1 MKLKCF
7 ETTFHDYI
15 NKKNNLHPYLQPI
28 YNNILEHNKSQ
39 ISKNIIFY
47 GPSGIGKYT
56 QVLNFIKNYSKTNLK
71 YERKLKFVKNKR
83 DYIFKI
89 SDIHFEIDIE
99 LLGCN
104 AKVLWNDIY
113 HQIVEII
120 SSRPNKYGVIICKN
134 FHKIHNELLDIFYSY
149 MQNLIHKNIKIDYI
163 FISEQISFI
172 PQNILSRCSVI
183 SLKRPTRTNYN
194 KCIKNKIP
202 KDFNIENITNIKLFK
217 SNNYKLNSINDNICN
232 KLIESIENYDDL
244 DFLKFRDY
252 IYNLFIYQL
261 DINESIWTI
270 IKHFI
275 DNKKINID
283 NSKNI
288 LLKTHLFFKY
298 FNNNYRPI
306 YHLESIFFEI
316 ITLMYVQQQD
326 KINT

>member
-1 MKLKCF
+1 MYMKLKCF

-15 NKKNNLHPYLQPI
+15 YKKNNLHSYLQPI
-28 YNNILEHNKSQ
+28 YKGILDVDKNQ

-47 GPSGIGKYT
+47 GPPGIGKYT
-56 QVLNFIKNYSKTNLK
+56 QVLNYIKHYSKSNLK
-71 YERKLKFVKNKR
+71 YERKLKFIKNKR

-104 AKVLWNDIY
+104 AKVLWNIIY
-113 HQIVEII
+113 YQIVEII
-120 SSRPNKYGVIICKN
+120 SSRSNKYGIIVCKN

-149 MQNLIHKNIKIDYI
+149 MQSLIHKNIKIDYI
-163 FISEQISFI
+163 FITEQISFI

-183 SLKRPTRTNYN
+183 SLKRPTKTSYN
-194 KCIKNKIP
+194 KCLKNKVP
-202 KDFNIENITNIKLFK
+202 KDFDINEMTNIKQFK
-217 SNNYKLNSINDNICN
+217 IKNYKINSIKDNVCN
-232 KLIESIENYDDL
+232 QIIKSIEDYENI

-261 DINESIWTI
+261 DINECIWKI
-270 IKHFI
+270 MEYFI
-275 DNKKINID
+275 ENKKINIE

-288 LLKTHLFFKY
+288 LLKTYLFFKY

-306 YHLESIFFEI
+306 YHLEKIFFYMCKEI
-316 ITLMYVQQQD
+316 YGL
-326 KINT
+326 

>member
-1 MKLKCF
+1 
-7 ETTFHDYI
+7 
-15 NKKNNLHPYLQPI
+15 
-28 YNNILEHNKSQ
+28 
-39 ISKNIIFY
+39 
-47 GPSGIGKYT
+47 
-56 QVLNFIKNYSKTNLK
+56 
-71 YERKLKFVKNKR
+71 
-83 DYIFKI
+83 
-89 SDIHFEIDIE
+89 
-99 LLGCN
+99 
-104 AKVLWNDIY
+104 
-113 HQIVEII
+113 
-120 SSRPNKYGVIICKN
+120 
-134 FHKIHNELLDIFYSY
+134 

-306 YHLESIFFEI
+306 YHLEKIFFYICKEI
-316 ITLMYVQQQD
+316 YDL
-326 KINT
+326 